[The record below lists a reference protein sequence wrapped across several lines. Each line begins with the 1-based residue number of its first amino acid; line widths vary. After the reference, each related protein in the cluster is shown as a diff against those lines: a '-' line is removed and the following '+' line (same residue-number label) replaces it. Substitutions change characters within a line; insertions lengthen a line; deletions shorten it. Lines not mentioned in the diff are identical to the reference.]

1 MTDPTV
7 HQSKR
12 LAEKPSGLI
21 YHHKTDQCPMQ
32 EANDLRATL
41 GEAFFGDGCL
51 DFEDLAAAVV
61 TSFDGGCQDSNSY
74 VAATS
79 TTQGW

>member
-1 MTDPTV
+1 
-7 HQSKR
+7 
-12 LAEKPSGLI
+12 
-21 YHHKTDQCPMQ
+21 MQ